1 MIDSDPA
8 LALPGLPAL
17 ELRLILPDERP
28 QFDQT
33 LCAEHTLH
41 NANLVGETL
50 RYMAVGADGRWL
62 ALFGWSSPALRLR
75 LRGGW
80 LGWSEGQRAAR
91 LRLIAQNRRFLIR
104 PNAPSIRI
112 SPAPC
117 SPVAPGAWPTT
128 GSPPTGTPGWW
139 SRASSIRSGMKEP
152 DTRRPAGASSARPA
166 VLPAT
171 IAIFT
176 SISIIPNSSGCVRW
190 TRRRRRG

>member
-75 LRGGW
+75 PRGGW

-104 PNAPSIRI
+104 AERALYPNLA
-112 SPAPC
+112 SPLLARC
-117 SPVAPGAWPTT
+117 
-128 GSPPTGTPGWW
+128 
-139 SRASSIRSGMKEP
+139 
-152 DTRRPAGASSARPA
+152 TRRLADDW
-166 VLPAT
+166 LAT
-171 IAIFT
+171 HGHTGLVVESFVDPERYEGT
-176 SISIIPNSSGCVRW
+176 
-190 TRRRRRG
+190 